1 MKNLLSFLIMTL
13 LALPSFVYA
22 QKQSDDKK
30 IDYRPLTQEE
40 EITIKAWVSNGLKD
54 GESAKF
60 KLSERVISIN
70 NEPEYIYCGLVNAK
84 NSYGAYS
91 GWVVFKSFVTK
102 NAYNKLIALTD
113 VGQKKGVEPAMQIGD
128 GKFYEQVLFDTCT
141 SKGYFKGNYLNE
153 DLIGR
158 K

>member
-1 MKNLLSFLIMTL
+1 M
-13 LALPSFVYA
+13 
-22 QKQSDDKK
+22 
-30 IDYRPLTQEE
+30 
-40 EITIKAWVSNGLKD
+40 

-102 NAYNKLIALTD
+102 NAYNKLIAL
-113 VGQKKGVEPAMQIGD
+113 
-128 GKFYEQVLFDTCT
+128 Y
-141 SKGYFKGNYLNE
+141 
-153 DLIGR
+153 GR
-158 K
+158 RAKNGRRSSYANR